1 MMETIRTAANNIFVK
16 IIFAII
22 ILCFIFTG
30 VGFLGF
36 SGGNS
41 PRDQQLY
48 IAKVDGEGISRAE
61 FEAQARAVT
70 AKAGGD
76 SSFIKQIRRNVLSH
90 QIDNYLAYKFSQS
103 IGVAISNDQ
112 IKKFI
117 KKQRDFFK
125 NGKFDNQTYLNLLAE
140 NHFTPDSYAEIIRT
154 VLQQQQTVN
163 AIVNS
168 GFVLPNDSEI
178 GSLKNQTRNVYATLV
193 DTSIGG
199 IDELNVTLDDE
210 QKYYDEYPKEFFK
223 SERVKVKYIVASED
237 LIRKTIVVT
246 ESDLRN
252 EYDKNIK
259 NYSYPAKKA
268 YSIIFVTD
276 KEQANK
282 IAKELSSGA
291 DFEKM
296 VKKTNQQDNHT
307 SPYGE
312 NSFLGWFADDD
323 SLPKFLKDAKLNK
336 VGKTSL
342 PIAVDDGYVIVK
354 LDGMQPKK
362 FMDYDYA
369 KYQIDSKLTKQKIQQ
384 ALEKQEKMINA
395 ALKKSPKNIEEL
407 AEKVGLEVRTSD
419 WITFNDKFSIASH
432 PEVRDVIFS
441 DEMIV
446 DEKATNKI
454 SDLITAD
461 RNYGKYDFVV
471 QTVDYRPEGI
481 APFDEVKDEIHKKLF
496 AEMAKKQFKSNI
508 DNALVQLNEKGSA
521 KNVQFAKKYTLN
533 RNSTEI
539 DQNVVNMV
547 FNLHPLA
554 SGKPV
559 YGAEL
564 LDDKTA
570 YIVALTKVDTPKE
583 YKDISSELLPILLND
598 MHYYLATDIRSK
610 AKIEIMPD
618 ANL

>member
-1 MMETIRTAANNIFVK
+1 METIRTAANNIFVK

-36 SGGNS
+36 GGGNS

-70 AKAGGD
+70 ANAGGD
-76 SSFIKQIRRNVLSH
+76 SSFIKQLRRNVLSH

-154 VLQQQQTVN
+154 VLQQQQTVD

-178 GSLKNQTRNVYATLV
+178 DSLKNQTRSVYATLV

-210 QKYYDEYPKEFFK
+210 QKYYDEHPKEFFK

-296 VKKTNQQDNHT
+296 VKTNQQDNHI

-312 NSFLGWFADDD
+312 KSFLGWFADDD

-395 ALKKSPKNIEEL
+395 ALKKSPKSIEEL

-481 APFDEVKDEIHKKLF
+481 ASFDEVKDEIHKKLF

-583 YKDISSELLPILLND
+583 YKDLSSELLPILLND
-598 MHYYLATDIRSK
+598 MRYYLAADIRSK

>member
-61 FEAQARAVT
+61 FEAQARALT

-210 QKYYDEYPKEFFK
+210 QKYYDEHPKEFFK

-296 VKKTNQQDNHT
+296 VKTNQQDNHT

-354 LDGMQPKK
+354 LDGMQSKK

>member
-1 MMETIRTAANNIFVK
+1 METIRTAANNIFVK

-70 AKAGGD
+70 AKAGGE

-140 NHFTPDSYAEIIRT
+140 NNFTPDSYAEIIRT

-210 QKYYDEYPKEFFK
+210 QKYYDEHPKEFFK

-296 VKKTNQQDNHT
+296 VKTNQQDNHT

>member
-36 SGGNS
+36 GGGNS

-70 AKAGGD
+70 ANAGGD
-76 SSFIKQIRRNVLSH
+76 SSFIKQLRRNVLSH

-154 VLQQQQTVN
+154 VLQQQQTVD

-178 GSLKNQTRNVYATLV
+178 DSLKNQTRSVYATLV

-210 QKYYDEYPKEFFK
+210 QKYYDEHPKEFFK

-296 VKKTNQQDNHT
+296 VKTNQQDNHI

-312 NSFLGWFADDD
+312 KSFLGWFADDD

-395 ALKKSPKNIEEL
+395 ALKKSPKSIEEL

-481 APFDEVKDEIHKKLF
+481 ASFDEVKDEIHKKLF

-583 YKDISSELLPILLND
+583 YKDLSSELLPILLND
-598 MHYYLATDIRSK
+598 MRYYLAADIRSK

>member
-210 QKYYDEYPKEFFK
+210 QKYYDEHPKEFFK

-296 VKKTNQQDNHT
+296 VKTNQQDNHT

>member
-41 PRDQQLY
+41 LRDQQLY

-210 QKYYDEYPKEFFK
+210 QKYYDEHPKEFFK

-296 VKKTNQQDNHT
+296 VKTNQQDNHT

>member
-210 QKYYDEYPKEFFK
+210 QKYYDEHPKEFFK

-296 VKKTNQQDNHT
+296 VKTNQQDNHT

-481 APFDEVKDEIHKKLF
+481 ALFDEVKDEIHKKLF

>member
-36 SGGNS
+36 GGGNS

-76 SSFIKQIRRNVLSH
+76 SSFIKQLRRNVLSH
-90 QIDNYLAYKFSQS
+90 QIDNYLAYKFSQR

-117 KKQRDFFK
+117 KEQRDFFK

-140 NHFTPDSYAEIIRT
+140 NHFTPDSYAEIIRS

-210 QKYYDEYPKEFFK
+210 QKYYDEHPKEFFK

-296 VKKTNQQDNHT
+296 VKTNQQDNHT

>member
-154 VLQQQQTVN
+154 VLQQQQTID

-178 GSLKNQTRNVYATLV
+178 DSLKNQTRSVYATLV

-210 QKYYDEYPKEFFK
+210 QKYYDEHPKEFFK

-296 VKKTNQQDNHT
+296 VKTINQQDNHI

-312 NSFLGWFADDD
+312 KSFLGWFADDD

-369 KYQIDSKLTKQKIQQ
+369 KYQIDSKLAKQKIQQ

-395 ALKKSPKNIEEL
+395 ALKKSPKSIEEL

-508 DNALVQLNEKGSA
+508 DNILVQLNEKGSA
-521 KNVQFAKKYTLN
+521 KNVQFAKKYTLH

>member
-22 ILCFIFTG
+22 IVCFIFTG

-36 SGGNS
+36 GGGNS

-70 AKAGGD
+70 ANAGGD
-76 SSFIKQIRRNVLSH
+76 SSFIKQLRRNVLSH

-154 VLQQQQTVN
+154 VLQQQQTVD

-178 GSLKNQTRNVYATLV
+178 DSLKNQTRSVYATLV

-210 QKYYDEYPKEFFK
+210 QKYYDEHPKEFFK

-296 VKKTNQQDNHT
+296 VKTNQQYNHT

-312 NSFLGWFADDD
+312 KSFLGWFADDD

-521 KNVQFAKKYTLN
+521 KNIQFAKKYTLN

>member
-22 ILCFIFTG
+22 IVCFIFTG

-210 QKYYDEYPKEFFK
+210 QKYYDEHPKEFFK

-296 VKKTNQQDNHT
+296 VKTNQQDNHT

>member
-70 AKAGGD
+70 AKAGGE

-140 NHFTPDSYAEIIRT
+140 NNFTPDSYAEIIRT

-210 QKYYDEYPKEFFK
+210 QKYYDEHPKEFFK

-296 VKKTNQQDNHT
+296 VKTNQQDNHT